1 MTNSKRCKVSYCLP
15 EEISINILTR
25 LPVKSLVWF
34 RCVSKPWLGSSNFI
48 GTHLNKD
55 VTDLAPTY
63 LIALHDCRGKS
74 ERRHYSVFCN
84 GTFEEFL
91 EIGHPLLELELE
103 DDDGFYVVYR
113 LEESGHDLAFGFNPR
128 LNDYKVVMMMSLL
141 KERSK
146 NKEL

>member
-1 MTNSKRCKVSYCLP
+1 MSDWNLNLKSRICICNP
-15 EEISINILTR
+15 SIKKYVR
-25 LPVKSLVWF
+25 
-34 RCVSKPWLGSSNFI
+34 
-48 GTHLNKD
+48 
-55 VTDLAPTY
+55 
-63 LIALHDCRGKS
+63 
-74 ERRHYSVFCN
+74 
-84 GTFEEFL
+84 
-91 EIGHPLLELELE
+91 LELELE